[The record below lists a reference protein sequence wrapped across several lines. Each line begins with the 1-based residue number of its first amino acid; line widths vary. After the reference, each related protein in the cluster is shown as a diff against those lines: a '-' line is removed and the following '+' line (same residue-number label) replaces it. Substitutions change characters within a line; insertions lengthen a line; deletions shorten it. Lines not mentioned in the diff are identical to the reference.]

1 MNPERVCYGCFAE
14 KEPGIPCPRCGFNEN
29 DEQPYLALPLGNAK
43 MTNWI
48 WLLTW

>member
-29 DEQPYLALPLGNAK
+29 DEQPYLALPLGTILNGD
-43 MTNWI
+43 I
-48 WLLTW
+48 W